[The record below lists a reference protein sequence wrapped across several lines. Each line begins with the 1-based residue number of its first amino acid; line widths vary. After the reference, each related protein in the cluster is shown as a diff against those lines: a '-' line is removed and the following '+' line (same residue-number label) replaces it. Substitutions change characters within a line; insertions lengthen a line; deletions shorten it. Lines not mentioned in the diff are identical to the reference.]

1 MLTLESLLLGLGL
14 FFVGLQWSGE
24 NLRTLAADRLRTQ
37 VTNASVSR
45 WRGAL
50 WGVGFGALMQ
60 SATAVTFSTVNL
72 VASAVLAPMTA
83 LPVIVWANVGLTAMA
98 FAATINIHPWV
109 AVTVGIAGMFSGM
122 LRVPVWRAA
131 AAALFGVALMLYG
144 LETMGDGATQIGPW
158 FRTVTD
164 MTAHA
169 PLLAFAGG
177 TIIAALLQSNTGAA
191 LLIITL
197 AGNGVLDMPQA
208 IMMMYG
214 TNLGAIPLRAILA
227 ARMEGTSARL
237 VRLEDLFCVFSGV
250 LMVLLFYVETMM
262 GWPMVYAMAKALSP
276 GIKTQLALVFLT
288 SNAIPALVLTPLLS
302 PCWRLLQRLWPD
314 SAIEHA
320 SQPKYINESSLADP
334 VTALDLATLELARL
348 VNHTRSFLHSPR
360 PSADAEAA
368 FVTLS
373 GELGSFLAR
382 LSGRT
387 DDKAQM
393 EKQHVLREAFMLV
406 RYIEQSIVEFCT
418 MLAVLPEDSSVRR
431 SALQLT
437 AVIDPLLEQAG
448 SAIHGRVL
456 ADIDALQ
463 NASRAHATALDAAS
477 SLPPDT
483 TPTPSGQAE
492 ALRIEAQAMVDDAE
506 RIVWLIHRLAKL
518 LHDMV
523 SGNR

>member
-1 MLTLESLLLGLGL
+1 MITLESLLLGLGL

-37 VTNASVSR
+37 VTRASEAR

-83 LPVIVWANVGLTAMA
+83 LPIIVWANVGLTVMA
-98 FAATINIHPWV
+98 FAATVNIHPWV
-109 AVTVGIAGMFSGM
+109 AVTVGIAGMLSGM

-144 LETMGDGATQIGPW
+144 LETMGDGAAQIGPW

-169 PLLAFAGG
+169 PLLAFAAGI
-177 TIIAALLQSNTGAA
+177 IIAALLQSNTGAA

-197 AGNGVLDMPQA
+197 AGNGVLDVPQA
-208 IMMMYG
+208 IMMLYG
-214 TNLGAIPLRAILA
+214 TNLGAIPLRAVLA
-227 ARMEGTSARL
+227 AKMEGTSARL

-250 LMVLLFYVETMM
+250 LMVLLFYAEAMT
-262 GWPMVYAMAKALSP
+262 GWHLVYAMAKALSP

-288 SNAIPALVLTPLLS
+288 SNAIPALLLTPLLS
-302 PCWRLLQRLWPD
+302 PCWSVLQRIWPD

-320 SQPKYINESSLADP
+320 SQAKYINESSLADP
-334 VTALDLATLELARL
+334 GTALDLATLELARL
-348 VNHTRSFLHSPR
+348 LNHARSFLHSPR

-368 FVTLS
+368 FVALS

-387 DDKAQM
+387 DDKAQL
-393 EKQHVLREAFMLV
+393 EQQHVLREAFMLV
-406 RYIEQSIVEFCT
+406 RYVEQSIVEFCT
-418 MLAVLPEDSSVRR
+418 TLAALPEDSSTRR
-431 SALQLT
+431 MALQMM
-437 AVIDPLLEQAG
+437 AVIDPLLAQAG
-448 SAIHGRVL
+448 RAMHGRVL
-456 ADIDALQ
+456 TDIDALQ
-463 NASRAHATALDAAS
+463 NASRAHATALDQAS
-477 SLPPDT
+477 SLPSDT
-483 TPTPSGQAE
+483 ASADQAV
-492 ALRIEAQAMVDDAE
+492 ALRIDAQALVDDAQ

-523 SGNR
+523 SPK